1 MFVDD
6 GVMGFSEMRASVFA
20 AVLLGRKD
28 RRTVVGRRAR
38 RTTGCGPWGTAWEVR
53 RARDAWPSPDRSEG
67 PSSVEAEASPSKIV

>member
-38 RTTGCGPWGTAWEVR
+38 RTTGCHPGGRPG
-53 RARDAWPSPDRSEG
+53 
-67 PSSVEAEASPSKIV
+67 K

>member
-38 RTTGCGPWGTAWEVR
+38 RTTGCGPGGRPGRESQGRLAV
-53 RARDAWPSPDRSEG
+53 SGDRSEG
-67 PSSVEAEASPSKIV
+67 PSSVEAEASPSNIV

>member
-28 RRTVVGRRAR
+28 RRTVVSRCAR
-38 RTTGCGPWGTAWEVR
+38 KTVTLPGDSLGSRESQRHLEVSG
-53 RARDAWPSPDRSEG
+53 DQSEFCL
-67 PSSVEAEASPSKIV
+67 

>member
-6 GVMGFSEMRASVFA
+6 GVMGFSEMRTWSVFA

-38 RTTGCGPWGTAWEVR
+38 RTTGPGG
-53 RARDAWPSPDRSEG
+53 RSG
-67 PSSVEAEASPSKIV
+67 R